1 MFQLYEQMY
10 ANKHRLTLLTTHE
23 TSALFEL
30 DTMGVMLVSDPVV
43 HDRDEDGSLVEL
55 VLCTT
60 LYQYLKMHDGQ

>member
-1 MFQLYEQMY
+1 MYEQMY
-10 ANKHRLTLLTTHE
+10 ANKYRLTILTTHE

-55 VLCTT
+55 VLRTT
-60 LYQYLKMHDGQ
+60 LYQYSKMHDGQ